1 MASLRYSTPTKEAS
15 FTSSAFTGVLERAG
29 VRISMDGRGRAM
41 DNIFI
46 ERFWR
51 NVKYEDVYLH
61 GYSNPV
67 ELRAGLEATSRDVRV
82 FMVPNVKVQ
91 VSDLLK
97 GAGGG
102 LEVPPR
108 TLRRGE
114 GKTQSGSAPVFA
126 GGDLPLKILVPF

>member
-1 MASLRYSTPTKEAS
+1 
-15 FTSSAFTGVLERAG
+15 
-29 VRISMDGRGRAM
+29 
-41 DNIFI
+41 
-46 ERFWR
+46 
-51 NVKYEDVYLH
+51 
-61 GYSNPV
+61 
-67 ELRAGLEATSRDVRV
+67 
-82 FMVPNVKVQ
+82 MVPNVKVQ

-126 GGDLPLKILVPF
+126 GGDLPLKILVPFKIGPLRIGHFSLRPKDFKRA